1 MPSFQPSD
9 QISFSA
15 RVYEEED
22 FQPGLYS
29 FNLCNDLS
37 DQKVLASLKESENDI
52 QKRFR
57 EMEASGDKF
66 DDLTAVFNRIKFQ
79 RLMLQSL
86 LLMYPSKS
94 FSPNEMEM
102 AEIAKLLTSAAEL
115 MPAIKRTVSRGTQPD
130 PESEFD
136 LNDFSED

>member
-1 MPSFQPSD
+1 M
-9 QISFSA
+9 
-15 RVYEEED
+15 YEEED

-37 DQKVLASLKESENDI
+37 DQKVVASLKESENDI

-57 EMEASGDKF
+57 EMEASGEKF

-136 LNDFSED
+136 FRDLSED